1 MIKRLLFIGIFTG
14 AAHVTTLIVLKK
26 LTGLIPLD
34 VIKLI
39 GETDSLIN
47 FILSILAAGLLMT
60 SVREIA
66 TSQNWKHAFNVFQQA
81 RVTLSILLIFLGVLG
96 MFQSSYF
103 LFAFAPVFAMNA
115 DYALYGRGLPI
126 TASILAFSRVFVP
139 FIALFLA
146 SLYWP
151 NQIIPIFVCSSVILY
166 FFSGIVISKI
176 LGAPYF
182 IKPSLQSLKLYL
194 MTIPLGVVSFSY
206 YFLGLGIIMIAD
218 HFYSAAV
225 VAIAYIAIK
234 IYVIFKGVLR
244 ILNQAF
250 ISEMTN
256 DLVCHKVDYLAFSA
270 GTILVTGTSLFVNA
284 FRGLFLDA
292 RSGGTNG
299 WVHMVGISCFLISP
313 LVSLT
318 TKAILEKKDRPYAY
332 ISLISLAVSAILC
345 YFLSFILSDEKGI
358 LLSIIVGE
366 LITILGL
373 LQILDKW
380 GWLKQRFHYFTRNI
394 FLLSVPILIR
404 LLAGDSKI
412 TLLLSLSL
420 YGILLFMFNRNL
432 FSLQTEK
439 KNEQKIS

>member
-1 MIKRLLFIGIFTG
+1 MIKRLLFIGVFTG
-14 AAHVTTLIVLKK
+14 AAHITTLVVLKK
-26 LTGLIPLD
+26 ITGLIPLD
-34 VIKLI
+34 DVKII

-47 FILSILAAGLLMT
+47 FILSILASGLLMT

-66 TSQNWKHAFNVFQQA
+66 TSQNWQHDFAIFQQA
-81 RVTLSILLIFLGVLG
+81 RITLSILLIFLGVFG

-151 NQIIPIFVCSSVILY
+151 DQIMLVFVCSSIILY
-166 FFSGIVISKI
+166 FFSGVVISRV
-176 LGAPYF
+176 LNTRYF

-194 MTIPLGVVSFSY
+194 NTIPLGIVSFSY
-206 YFLGLGIIMIAD
+206 YFLGLGIIIIAD

-234 IYVIFKGVLR
+234 IYVVFKGVLR

-250 ISEMTN
+250 IAEMTN
-256 DLVCHKVDYLAFSA
+256 DQICHKVDYLAFSA
-270 GTILVTGTSLFVNA
+270 GITILIGTSLFVDG
-284 FRGLFLDA
+284 FRELFV
-292 RSGGTNG
+292 SSKTGNNTG
-299 WVHMVGISCFLISP
+299 WVYLVGVCCFLISP

-318 TKAILEKKDRPYAY
+318 TKAILEKKDKSYSY
-332 ISLISLAVSAILC
+332 ISITALGVSAFSC
-345 YFLSFILSDEKGI
+345 YLFSFILPDENGI

-366 LITILGL
+366 LICILGL
-373 LQILDKW
+373 MKILSKW
-380 GWLKQRFHYFTRNI
+380 TWIIHRFHFMFRNI
-394 FLLSVPILIR
+394 FLLFVPLAIR
-404 LLAGDSKI
+404 VVGGDHKI
-412 TLLLSLSL
+412 TLILSLSL
-420 YGILLFMFNRNL
+420 YGIFLLIINRKL
-432 FSLQTEK
+432 FGLQIK
-439 KNEQKIS
+439 KMS